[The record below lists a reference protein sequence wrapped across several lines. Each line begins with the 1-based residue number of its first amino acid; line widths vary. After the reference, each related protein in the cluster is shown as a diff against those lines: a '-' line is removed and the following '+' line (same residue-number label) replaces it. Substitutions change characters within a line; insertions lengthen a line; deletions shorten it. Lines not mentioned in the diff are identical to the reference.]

1 MSIILFLQMGP
12 GWLMSA
18 ACVAAGLR
26 HKKQFF
32 FSFKCNSGQ
41 ITTIISSCPN
51 TRVRA
56 VNKYDYAKES

>member
-26 HKKQFF
+26 HKKLFF
-32 FSFKCNSGQ
+32 FFLLNVTVDRLRQ
-41 ITTIISSCPN
+41 
-51 TRVRA
+51 
-56 VNKYDYAKES
+56 